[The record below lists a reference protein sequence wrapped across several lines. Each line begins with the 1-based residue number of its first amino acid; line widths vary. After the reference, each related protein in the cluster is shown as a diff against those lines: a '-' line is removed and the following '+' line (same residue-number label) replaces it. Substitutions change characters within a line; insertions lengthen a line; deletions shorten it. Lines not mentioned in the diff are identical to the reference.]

1 MSKISYRG
9 YRFPP
14 DIIQR
19 AVWLYFRF
27 TLSFRDVEDLLA
39 ERGIEVSYE
48 TIRQWVMRF
57 GPPIARDLRSRR
69 PRPHGQWHL
78 DEMFVSIGG
87 RWMYLWRA
95 VDAEGEVLDCLVQ
108 SRRDKTSGEETD
120 AQTSE
125 EAGLCSEP
133 SRHRPSQVLPCGFP
147 RDGAHCHSPPR

>member
-27 TLSFRDVEDLLA
+27 TLSLRDVEDLLA

-57 GPPIARDLRSRR
+57 GPAIASDLRSRR
-69 PRPHGQWHL
+69 PRPHRQWHL
-78 DEMFVSIGG
+78 DEMFVSLAESECICGG
-87 RWMYLWRA
+87 PSMPKARSLTAWSSRA
-95 VDAEGEVLDCLVQ
+95 GTHE
-108 SRRDKTSGEETD
+108 
-120 AQTSE
+120 
-125 EAGLCSEP
+125 
-133 SRHRPSQVLPCGFP
+133 LP
-147 RDGAHCHSPPR
+147 RN